1 MKSKNGKSAAADK
14 SGSKPTER
22 VEELLELMNE
32 QDLLEL
38 EISDGTSEVKL
49 SKQSYVPMASL
60 RSPAAGGAHAGP
72 AASSAPKAVSVE
84 SEKGTPINSPLA
96 GVFYRAQ
103 SPTSPPFV
111 KEGDIVT
118 PERVLCIIEAMKVLN
133 EINAGV
139 HGKIT
144 RIMLENGKPVS
155 SGQPIF
161 YVEPV

>member
-1 MKSKNGKSAAADK
+1 MKAKNGK

-32 QDLLEL
+32 QNLLEL
-38 EISDGTSEVKL
+38 EISDGDSEVKL
-49 SKQSYVPMASL
+49 SKQSYAPMA
-60 RSPAAGGAHAGP
+60 PARVPHAGP
-72 AASSAPKAVSVE
+72 VASSAAAPAPVA
-84 SEKGTPINSPLA
+84 SEKGKPINSPLA

-111 KEGDIVT
+111 KEGDVVT
-118 PERVLCIIEAMKVLN
+118 PEKVLCIIEAMKVLN

>member
-1 MKSKNGKSAAADK
+1 MKSKNGKSAR
-14 SGSKPTER
+14 KPTER

-32 QDLLEL
+32 QNLLEL
-38 EISDGTSEVKL
+38 EISDGDSEVKL
-49 SKQSYVPMASL
+49 SKQSYVPMA
-60 RSPAAGGAHAGP
+60 AARVPHAGP
-72 AASSAPKAVSVE
+72 AASSVSPDALPVDNR
-84 SEKGTPINSPLA
+84 KGTPINSPLA

-111 KEGDIVT
+111 KEGDVVT